1 MRSGQ
6 TERAAA
12 GAQAVDGFVAGVG
25 SHVFHDAV
33 NVIFDGEF
41 GKMQPCSDFLVGETL
56 RDKCHE
62 PRHSLGYPQPP

>member
-1 MRSGQ
+1 M
-6 TERAAA
+6 
-12 GAQAVDGFVAGVG
+12 AGVG

-41 GKMQPCSDFLVGETL
+41 GKMQPCSDFFVGETL

-62 PRHSLGYPQPP
+62 LALARRKARSVGEKAPSGF